1 MKQVNGR
8 TGRPVLCSFMFC
20 RSGAKCTMNYFL
32 KPKLGWPLWTD
43 ALVLHWPQLCGL
55 TTVLGMCAFLICSVQ
70 ALEADGMIMKRAVA
84 HETTVHTYLLLMNL
98 VQTEIRTAEA
108 LMSEPRAFEVEMA
121 IEKPKRHKSR
131 GIDQIP
137 LHLIKTGDMTP
148 FWHP

>member
-1 MKQVNGR
+1 
-8 TGRPVLCSFMFC
+8 
-20 RSGAKCTMNYFL
+20 
-32 KPKLGWPLWTD
+32 
-43 ALVLHWPQLCGL
+43 
-55 TTVLGMCAFLICSVQ
+55 
-70 ALEADGMIMKRAVA
+70 MIMKRAVA

-148 FWHP
+148 F